1 MKLNFDFLGMADLW
15 RSNSGFLAVFFVR
28 LEGAFAVFGDGQVT
42 LKSSIDSERPLGVV
56 SGLRFKFKIEKQR
69 NLLSP
74 WIKLWGT
81 HW

>member
-15 RSNSGFLAVFFVR
+15 RTNSGFLAVFFFVFVFFVK

-42 LKSSIDSERPLGVV
+42 LKSSNDSERPLGVV

-74 WIKLWGT
+74 
-81 HW
+81 